1 MMKKYIP
8 YIAILFAGL
17 VLGLMFCRSCVPGRT
32 DKVVE
37 VQKDTVV
44 RVDTIVVYMPSEER
58 VETMGERLVV
68 VRDTLTIRDTL
79 YMALEWEKK
88 SYRGEGYYAEVSGH
102 QPSLDYIEVLTKTN
116 VVTKEVTK
124 EVTLRQRNYLTIGLE
139 SEFYGREYFHLP
151 LYVEYQRMLHKNFGV
166 KARVGY
172 DIATQTCGIGLGMS
186 VGFGW

>member
-1 MMKKYIP
+1 MKQIYS

-17 VLGLMFCRSCVPGRT
+17 VLGLMFCKSCVPT
-32 DKVVE
+32 KTEKVIE
-37 VQKDTVV
+37 VQKDTIV

-58 VETMGERLVV
+58 SEPMGERLVV

-102 QPSLDYIEVLTKTN
+102 QPSLDYIEVLTKTK
-116 VVTKEVTK
+116 VVTKTETREVVK
-124 EVTLRQRNYLTIGLE
+124 RQSNYLTIGLE
-139 SEFYGREYFHLP
+139 SEFYGSDYFHLP

-166 KARVGY
+166 KVRLGY
-172 DIATQTCGIGLGMS
+172 DIPTQTYGVGLGMS
-186 VGFGW
+186 VRFGW